1 MKDTMQ
7 TNHNKLK
14 DESNTF
20 TQEKIRLITTGNF
33 TIGPSENKCTLKLK
47 GNFNTTSINDIR
59 KGIRMSKS
67 FRRKC
72 IELDMSAVKTIDMRT
87 MALLIISLK
96 TLKEHGTH
104 TRVTGLN
111 GDKLKLAN
119 ELGMHFVTHIT

>member
-7 TNHNKLK
+7 TNHHRLK
-14 DESNTF
+14 DESNTSA
-20 TQEKIRLITTGNF
+20 QRKIRLIAKGNF

-47 GNFNTTSINDIR
+47 GNFNNKSINDIR
-59 KGIRMSKS
+59 KGIRTSKS

-87 MALLIISLK
+87 MALFIISLK
-96 TLKEHGTH
+96 TLNENGTH
-104 TRVTGLN
+104 TQVTGLN

-119 ELGMHFVTHIT
+119 ELGMYFVTQIT

>member
-20 TQEKIRLITTGNF
+20 TQEKIRLIAKGNF

-104 TRVTGLN
+104 TQVTGLN

>member
-7 TNHNKLK
+7 TNHNRLK
-14 DESNTF
+14 DESNTYE
-20 TQEKIRLITTGNF
+20 QKKIRLIPTGNF

-59 KGIRMSKS
+59 KGIRTSNS

-96 TLKEHGTH
+96 TLKENGTH
-104 TRVTGLN
+104 TQVTGLN
-111 GDKLKLAN
+111 GDTLKLAN
-119 ELGMHFVTHIT
+119 ELGMHSVAQIT

>member
-14 DESNTF
+14 DERNTF

-96 TLKEHGTH
+96 TLNEHGTH